1 MQESAI
7 CCPCCNRRF
16 SLVTQEVVVRN
27 FDMPF
32 SRMVRFMVKWTLAAI
47 PAMLIVYAVVLAL
60 AFAAYFLLDG
70 AVRVL
75 GKH

>member
-1 MQESAI
+1 
-7 CCPCCNRRF
+7 
-16 SLVTQEVVVRN
+16 
-27 FDMPF
+27 
-32 SRMVRFMVKWTLAAI
+32 MVRFMVKWTLAAI